1 MELIYYLSSLFFVV
15 SLASAFGNTTFNNET
30 IAAVDLEQ
38 ALIDKLFKNYN
49 KKLRPA
55 GTVEVKFSLNLNQ
68 IINLIEKDQIIVL
81 NVFIDHEWIDNR
93 LKWDPAEYGNIS
105 ILRISSDQI
114 WT

>member
-15 SLASAFGNTTFNNET
+15 SLASAFGNTKFNNET
-30 IAAVDLEQ
+30 IAAVDVEQ

-68 IINLIEKDQIIVL
+68 IINLIEKDQIIIL